1 MAREDHR
8 KEVQEWVEG
17 SCRECGN
24 SFPQR
29 HSYERSCPACFKIER
44 DYKMLWGDLAFLWMQ
59 EQLKETQLQLLDAQ
73 RALKAVKK
81 AQAQPPTKT
90 SPRFRDDLLRQV
102 ISLCHPDKHGGSE
115 RATKV
120 TQELLSMR
128 TKTTRQKKRKT

>member
-1 MAREDHR
+1 VSREEHE
-8 KEVQEWVEG
+8 KEVRGWEEG
-17 SCRECGN
+17 SCRQCGN

-44 DYKMLWGDLAFLWMQ
+44 DYKMLWGDLAFVWMQ
-59 EQLKETQLQLLDAQ
+59 EQLKEAQLQLRDTQ
-73 RALKAVKK
+73 RALKAAKK
-81 AQAQPPTKT
+81 VQVQPPVKPP
-90 SPRFRDDLLRQV
+90 PRFKDDLLRQV

-128 TKTTRQKKRKT
+128 STNHQKKRKS